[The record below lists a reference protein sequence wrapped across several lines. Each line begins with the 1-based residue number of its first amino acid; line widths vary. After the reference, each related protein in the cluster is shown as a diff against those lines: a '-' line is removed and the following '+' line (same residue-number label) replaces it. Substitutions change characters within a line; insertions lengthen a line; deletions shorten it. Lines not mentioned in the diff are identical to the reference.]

1 LAPALSSARELVLKH
16 GFNSTSYQILNPGIE
31 HWFSRGR
38 EAVVGYARRGR
49 VLLAAGAPVCADV
62 ALPGACAEFE
72 AFASEQG
79 CRVCWVCAGERMR
92 DLLTRHAAV
101 ALGAQ
106 PVWDPR
112 EWHGFLE
119 RHAPLRRQLNRS
131 RNKSVDVEAMDCAR
145 AANDPELRAIF
156 REWLEN
162 RPLPPLGFL
171 ASPEMLDAACQDR
184 VVLVAR
190 RAGAAVAFLAASPI
204 AARNGYLVELLA
216 RSRSAP
222 NGTSELLIDAAMR
235 QFAGERRG
243 YLTLGLVALAHAA
256 DRELRRNPAWLR
268 GAMRFARAHA
278 NRFYHFQGLEQFR
291 AKLAPRTWEPIYAI
305 SNERHFSAHT
315 LYAMGA
321 AFSGISPWLA
331 IALGVARA
339 ARTEWSRAIA
349 PLRWQTR
356 SGSPA
361 DASLTAGYQEVS

>member
-1 LAPALSSARELVLKH
+1 MAPALSLARELVLKY
-16 GFNSTSYQILNPGIE
+16 GWNSTSYQILNPGIE
-31 HWFSRGR
+31 HWFSADR

-49 VLLAAGAPVCADV
+49 VLLAAGAPVCADGV
-62 ALPGACAEFE
+62 LREVSAAFE
-72 AFASEQG
+72 AFAAEQG

-92 DLLTRHAAV
+92 GLLTGHAAI

-131 RNKSVDVEAMDCAR
+131 RNKSVDVEAMDPAR
-145 AANDPELRAIF
+145 AAADPELQAVY

-171 ASPEMLDAACQDR
+171 ASPEMLDPACHDR

-190 RAGAAVAFLAASPI
+190 RGERVVAFLAASPI

-216 RSRSAP
+216 RSRVAP

-235 QFAGERRG
+235 RFAGERRG

-256 DRELRRNPAWLR
+256 ERELRGNPAWLR

-291 AKLAPRTWEPIYAI
+291 AKLAPRVWEPVYAI
-305 SNERHFSAHT
+305 SNERRFSPHT

-331 IALGVARA
+331 IALGMVRA
-339 ARTEWSRAIA
+339 ARTEWTRATA
-349 PLRWQTR
+349 PLGWQTR
-356 SGSPA
+356 SRDLA
-361 DASLTAGYQEVS
+361 DGSLTAGYQESS